1 MSSSGAKRQR
11 TETGQ
16 RQISVGEVLNDL
28 NKRVTFIENYLRNQS
43 KRLLKDRETVFRK
56 LKSIE
61 DYLAQDGYETDTQAP
76 RTGNT
81 SSSDESSDEDSDEEY
96 YNTSLLSS
104 TRQQLKY

>member
-1 MSSSGAKRQR
+1 MSSKKRPR

-56 LKSIE
+56 LKNIE
-61 DYLAQDGYETDTQAP
+61 DHLAQEGYETETQEPPP

-81 SSSDESSDEDSDEEY
+81 SSSDEDEDLEEGF
-96 YNTSLLSS
+96 LLPPTNS
-104 TRQQLKY
+104 LKY